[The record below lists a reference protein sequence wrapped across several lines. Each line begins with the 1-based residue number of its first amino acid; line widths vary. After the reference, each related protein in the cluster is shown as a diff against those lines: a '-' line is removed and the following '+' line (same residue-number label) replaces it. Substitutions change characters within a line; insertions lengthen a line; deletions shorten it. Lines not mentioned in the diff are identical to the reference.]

1 MSLALI
7 IYYVSTFAWVL
18 PIFRQFKS
26 NLFFFFFFLG
36 ICDPLT
42 ILALKT
48 TQLKIETIAVIFA
61 PILFYTISI
70 DRKKNLNIN
79 KIEVFVFILA
89 YALMF
94 VIDNY
99 NIILLITHTLITI
112 RAIFKIIIELHH
124 HQKINIL
131 HLVLAFY
138 MISSVASLIIFLN
151 GDHQGIVLFYIN
163 LAFQTLIAIFFAS
176 FREDHPKLIYN
187 VTPVFKD

>member
-1 MSLALI
+1 
-7 IYYVSTFAWVL
+7 
-18 PIFRQFKS
+18 
-26 NLFFFFFFLG
+26 
-36 ICDPLT
+36 LT

-70 DRKKNLNIN
+70 DRKKDFNIN

>member
-1 MSLALI
+1 MSLAII

-18 PIFRQFKS
+18 PIFRQYKS
-26 NLFFFFFFLG
+26 NLFFFFLFLG

-42 ILALKT
+42 ILALMT
-48 TQLKIETIAVIFA
+48 TQFKIESIAVIFA
-61 PILFYTISI
+61 PILFYAINI
-70 DRKKNLNIN
+70 DRKKDFKIN

-99 NIILLITHTLITI
+99 NIILLIIHTLITI

-124 HQKINIL
+124 HQKINIV

-138 MISSVASLIIFLN
+138 MISSIASLIIFLN
-151 GDHQGIVLFYIN
+151 GDHQGVVLFYIN
-163 LAFQTLIAIFFAS
+163 LAFQTLIAIFFAT
-176 FREDHPKLIYN
+176 FREDHPKLTYN
-187 VTPVFKD
+187 VTPAFKD

>member
-1 MSLALI
+1 MSLAII
-7 IYYVSTFAWVL
+7 IYYISTFAWIL
-18 PIFRQFKS
+18 PIFRQYKS

-42 ILALKT
+42 ILAFKT
-48 TQLKIETIAVIFA
+48 TQFKIETIAVIFA
-61 PILFYTISI
+61 PILFYTINI
-70 DRKKNLNIN
+70 DRKKDFYIT
-79 KIEVFVFILA
+79 KIEVLVFILA
-89 YALMF
+89 YGLMF

-99 NIILLITHTLITI
+99 NIILLIIHTLITI

-124 HQKINIL
+124 HQKINIV

-138 MISSVASLIIFLN
+138 MITSVASLIIFLN
-151 GDHQGIVLFYIN
+151 GDHQSILLFNIN

-187 VTPVFKD
+187 VTPSFKD